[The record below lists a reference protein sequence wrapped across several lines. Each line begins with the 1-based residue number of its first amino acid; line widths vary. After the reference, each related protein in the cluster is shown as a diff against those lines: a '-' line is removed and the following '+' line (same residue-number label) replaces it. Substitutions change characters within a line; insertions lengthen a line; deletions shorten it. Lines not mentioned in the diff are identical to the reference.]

1 MSQQLDSAIPEELQV
16 QRTCPLAMK
25 QNWSPPYPSF
35 SARFDS
41 SQQYLG
47 MLIVDMQGIAEADT
61 PTRFHELSQQFMSA
75 AAETNQVVYRDQ
87 AEFVDNAKMLNR
99 IVVCYFNGTQDAVQA
114 ANRLSQTW
122 FGNQSIFPKLGF
134 YAEEIWPSI
143 DRLETLYSS
152 DHVQGVANLAKSL
165 SDEVQE
171 HGYWG
176 SARDRL
182 PAAQTDPLEP
192 QTGTKTRRDA
202 VIEIR
207 EIHNLCLI
215 RSGQDWTE
223 TSGEERRMYLED
235 VEPVLARGMKFLT
248 DEGSEVGCISNRYVR
263 VLNDDGQAI
272 DQSYGMSW
280 WNSMKDLDDWARAH
294 PTHKNIF
301 GVAMKYLGEHGG
313 SGHLKLTHE
322 VFVID
327 KAQGHFEYLNCHS
340 GTGVLS
346 AIQ

>member
-122 FGNQSIFPKLGF
+122 
-134 YAEEIWPSI
+134 
-143 DRLETLYSS
+143 
-152 DHVQGVANLAKSL
+152 
-165 SDEVQE
+165 
-171 HGYWG
+171 
-176 SARDRL
+176 
-182 PAAQTDPLEP
+182 
-192 QTGTKTRRDA
+192 
-202 VIEIR
+202 
-207 EIHNLCLI
+207 
-215 RSGQDWTE
+215 
-223 TSGEERRMYLED
+223 
-235 VEPVLARGMKFLT
+235 
-248 DEGSEVGCISNRYVR
+248 
-263 VLNDDGQAI
+263 
-272 DQSYGMSW
+272 
-280 WNSMKDLDDWARAH
+280 
-294 PTHKNIF
+294 
-301 GVAMKYLGEHGG
+301 
-313 SGHLKLTHE
+313 
-322 VFVID
+322 
-327 KAQGHFEYLNCHS
+327 
-340 GTGVLS
+340 
-346 AIQ
+346 